1 MLVPNETDAEYD
13 GQTYPRLDFL
23 SNGIKWV
30 DAGSSVHNASGATYV
45 YMAFAERPSGT
56 IFGVD
61 ANAR

>member
-13 GQTYPRLDFL
+13 GDTYPRLDFL
-23 SNGIKWV
+23 SDGIKWR